1 MIGHWLPNGYLWSQT
16 VTVVIG
22 LWALSSPENVESL
35 NLVNIFL
42 FFFTV

>member
-16 VTVVIG
+16 VIVVIG